1 MRLGIALIGFVVA
14 IHTVGASQLVANLEA
29 GEKQTVVTFGTSL
42 TAVGAWVDQLRTVLE
57 QNYPGQVTLVNGA
70 QGGANSDWGRGAL
83 EKKVLQH
90 KPDTVLIE
98 FAVNDAVAK
107 RKTTVEH
114 ARGNLE
120 EMIDRILEVN
130 ADCEIILMVMNPAV
144 GHTGKHRP
152 NLLVYNEMYR
162 DVAKERKFQLIDHYL
177 VWDKLLNE
185 DPLNFLFYV
194 PDTIHPVRI
203 GALKVITPTM
213 TDALGL
219 KAGKPEM
226 SQDAPCWK
234 YLSSSLMDKDKNRVT
249 TLEEFNAYWAGIL
262 EASDQNKDGK
272 LTPDE
277 FEPQVLF
284 RALDEDGN
292 GAVLLDEFLRVY
304 APHFDN
310 SVKK

>member
-1 MRLGIALIGFVVA
+1 MKLWTVLIGFVFA
-14 IHTVGASQLVANLEA
+14 SQTLGESQLVSNLKA
-29 GEKQTVVTFGTSL
+29 GNKQTVVTFGTSL

-107 RKTTVEH
+107 RNTSVEH

-120 EMIDRILEVN
+120 EMIDRILERN

-144 GHTGKHRP
+144 GHTGTHRP
-152 NLLVYNEMYR
+152 NLLAYNQMYR
-162 DVAKERKFQLIDHYL
+162 DVAKKRNLQLIDHAPA
-177 VWDKLLNE
+177 WETLLKE
-185 DPLNFLFYV
+185 DPLTFLFYV
-194 PDTIHPVRI
+194 PDTIHPVRM

-213 TDALGL
+213 TDALGV
-219 KAGKPEM
+219 KAGEPEM

-234 YLSSSLMDKDKNRVT
+234 YLSKSLMDKDKDRVT

-262 EASDQNKDGK
+262 EASDQNKDGR

-277 FEPQVLF
+277 FGPEGLF
-284 RALDEDGN
+284 EALDEDDN
-292 GAVLLDEFLRVY
+292 GQVHLNEFLRVY

-310 SVKK
+310 SVKR